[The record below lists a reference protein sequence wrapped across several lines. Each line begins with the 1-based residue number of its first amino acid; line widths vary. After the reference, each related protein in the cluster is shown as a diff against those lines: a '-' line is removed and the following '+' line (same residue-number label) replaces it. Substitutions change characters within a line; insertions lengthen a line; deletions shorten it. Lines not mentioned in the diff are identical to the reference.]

1 MLELTIALVVFLFPL
16 AYSPGPG
23 NLFFA
28 ANGARFGLSATL
40 PAMAGYHVATLLVT
54 VAIGLGFAVAIDEF
68 PKLFVIVKWAGS
80 VYVLYLAWKFLRA
93 GMMGDAGEARP
104 AGFLDGGLLLVLNPK
119 AYMII
124 VLMFTQFL
132 SAARSGYASAVLWI
146 SVVFTINNLIAFTA
160 WALVGDRILARFR
173 DAASSRK
180 LNLAFG
186 VVLAAVAIWMVLG

>member
-1 MLELTIALVVFLFPL
+1 MLELTIALVFFLFPL

-28 ANGARFGLSATL
+28 ANGARFGLGATM
-40 PAMAGYHVATLLVT
+40 PAMAGYHVATLIVT
-54 VAIGLGFAVAIDEF
+54 MAIGLGFSVVIEEF
-68 PKLFVIVKWAGS
+68 PQLFLIVKWAGS
-80 VYVLYLAWKFLRA
+80 VYIMYLAWMFVRA

-119 AYMII
+119 AYMIM

-132 SAARSGYASAVLWI
+132 GATRSDYTAAVFWI
-146 SVVFTINNLIAFTA
+146 SFVFTINNLIAFTA
-160 WALVGDRILARFR
+160 WALVGDQILARFR

-180 LNLAFG
+180 MNLIFG
-186 VVLAAVAIWMVLG
+186 IVLAAVAIWMMQS

>member
-1 MLELTIALVVFLFPL
+1 MLELTIALVMFLFPL

-28 ANGARFGLSATL
+28 ANGARFGLSATM

-54 VAIGLGFAVAIDEF
+54 VAIGLGFAAAIDKF
-68 PKLFVIVKWAGS
+68 PQFFNIVKWAGS

-93 GMMGDAGEARP
+93 GIMGEAGEARP
-104 AGFLDGGLLLVLNPK
+104 AGFLDGGLLLILNPK

-132 SAARSGYASAVLWI
+132 SGARSDYAAAVLWI
-146 SVVFTINNLIAFTA
+146 SVVFTLNNLIAFTS
-160 WALVGDRILARFR
+160 WALVGDQILANFR
-173 DAASSRK
+173 DAASSRRM
-180 LNLAFG
+180 NLGFG
-186 VVLAAVAIWMVLG
+186 IVLAGVAIWMMLF

>member
-1 MLELTIALVVFLFPL
+1 MLELTIALIVFLFPL

-28 ANGARFGLSATL
+28 ANGARFGLAATM
-40 PAMAGYHVATLLVT
+40 PAMAGYHVATMLVT

-68 PKLFVIVKWAGS
+68 PWLFAIVKWGGS
-80 VYVLYLAWKFLRA
+80 AYVLYLAWTFFRA
-93 GMMGDAGEARP
+93 GMIGETGEARA
-104 AGFLDGGLLLVLNPK
+104 AGFMQGGLLLLLNPK

-124 VLMFTQFL
+124 ILMFTQFL
-132 SAARSGYASAVLWI
+132 GLATAGYAATVLWI
-146 SVVFTINNLIAFTA
+146 SLVFTVNNLIAFTA
-160 WALVGDRILARFR
+160 WALIGDRVLARFR

-186 VVLAAVAIWMVLG
+186 TVLAVVAIWMMLG